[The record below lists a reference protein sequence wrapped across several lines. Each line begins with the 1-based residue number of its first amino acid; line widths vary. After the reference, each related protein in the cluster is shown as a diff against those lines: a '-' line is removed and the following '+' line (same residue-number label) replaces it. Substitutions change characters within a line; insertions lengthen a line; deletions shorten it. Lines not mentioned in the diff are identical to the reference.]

1 MKVLV
6 VNAGS
11 SSLKF
16 QIFTMGKEMVLA
28 KGLVERVGSDQPRLL
43 YKRHDGKVLETCPP
57 IKDHVGALKSICEC
71 LVDPKVGV
79 INSLSDIEAI
89 GHRVVHGGEQASKP
103 ALVTPLVK
111 EIIRDCFALA
121 PLHNPANL
129 SGIEACEQIFKGV
142 PNVAVFDT
150 AFHQSMPPESY
161 LYAIPYELYT
171 KYGIRRYGFHG
182 TSHNF
187 VAKAA
192 GTMLGMPYERLKL
205 ITCHLGNGCS
215 IAAIDH
221 GVVIDTS
228 MGMTPLEGLM
238 MGTRSGDLDPAII
251 LRLLELGKTPAEV
264 DNMLNKQSGLLGVA
278 GIGSS
283 DMRDIIAAEM
293 KGDQQALRARR
304 MFTRRVVKYIGAYY
318 ALLGGADAI
327 VFCGGVGE
335 WSQYAREKIVS
346 RLGGFGIELDRKVNQ
361 ECAGVKD
368 VISTPRSSCKV
379 LVIPT
384 DEELMIARSV
394 VMTLVNDEVPQ
405 VPEKGTEVKPKAKK
419 AEKKK

>member
-6 VNAGS
+6 LNAGS

-16 QIFTMGKEMVLA
+16 QFFTMGTEKVLA
-28 KGLVERVGSDQPRLL
+28 KGLVERVGTDKPGLL
-43 YKRHDGKVLETCPP
+43 YRRHDGVHREAPLDIT
-57 IKDHVGALKSICEC
+57 DHVGALKSICNC
-71 LVDPKVGV
+71 LTDPDIGV
-79 INSLSDIEAI
+79 IGDLSQVQAI
-89 GHRVVHGGEQASKP
+89 GHRVVHGGEQVVKP
-103 ALVTPLVK
+103 TLVTGLLK
-111 EIIRDCFALA
+111 KIIRDCFQLA
-121 PLHNPANL
+121 PLHNPANYA
-129 SGIEACEQIFKGV
+129 GIEACEKLFPGV

-171 KYGIRRYGFHG
+171 KYAIRRYGFHG

-192 GTMLGMPYERLKL
+192 GTMLGIPYERLNL

-215 IAAIDH
+215 ITAIDH
-221 GVVIDTS
+221 GVVVDTS

-238 MGTRSGDLDPAII
+238 MGTRSGDIDPAVV
-251 LRLLELGKTPAEV
+251 LRLIELGKSPAEI
-264 DNMLNKQSGLLGVA
+264 DRMLNKESGLLGVA

-283 DMRDIIAAEM
+283 DMRDIIAAEL

-304 MFTRRVVKYIGAYY
+304 MFISRVVKYIGAYY

-335 WSQYAREKIVS
+335 YNTYARAKIV
-346 RLGGFGIELDRKVNQ
+346 RKLKCFGIELDEEVN
-361 ECAGVKD
+361 EKAAGIKD
-368 VISTPRSSCKV
+368 IISTPSSPCKV

-394 VMTLVNDEVPQ
+394 VSTLNHQETHPATDDEN
-405 VPEKGTEVKPKAKK
+405 E
-419 AEKKK
+419 

>member
-6 VNAGS
+6 LNAGS

-16 QIFTMGKEMVLA
+16 QFFTMGTEKVLA
-28 KGLVERVGSDQPRLL
+28 KGIVERVGTDNPRLA
-43 YKRHDGKVLETCPP
+43 YRRHDGVHYEAT
-57 IKDHVGALKSICEC
+57 DGFTNHVEALKSVCDC
-71 LVDPKVGV
+71 LVDPEIGV
-79 INSLSDIEAI
+79 IESLSQVQAI
-89 GHRVVHGGEQASKP
+89 GHRVVHGGEQVTKP
-103 ALVTPLVK
+103 TIVTNLVK
-111 EIIRDCFALA
+111 KIIRDCIPLA
-121 PLHNPANL
+121 PLHNPANYA
-129 SGIEACEQIFKGV
+129 GIEACEKLFPGI

-171 KYGIRRYGFHG
+171 KYAIRRYGFHG

-192 GTMLGMPYERLKL
+192 GAMLGIPYERLRL

-215 IAAIDH
+215 VTAIDH

-228 MGMTPLEGLM
+228 MGLTPLEGVM
-238 MGTRSGDLDPAII
+238 MGTRSGDIDPAVV
-251 LRLLELGKTPAEV
+251 LRLIELGKTPAEI
-264 DNMLNKQSGLLGVA
+264 DRMLNKESGLLGVA
-278 GIGSS
+278 GIGSF
-283 DMRDIIAAEM
+283 DMRDIIAAEL

-304 MFTRRVVKYIGAYY
+304 MFTSRVVKYIGAYY

-327 VFCGGVGE
+327 VFCGGIGE
-335 WSQYAREKIVS
+335 WSLYGRAKIVRKLS
-346 RLGGFGIELDRKVNQ
+346 CFGIELDEKVN
-361 ECAGVKD
+361 EKTAGIKD
-368 VISTPRSSCKV
+368 VISTPESRCKV

-394 VMTLVNDEVPQ
+394 VASLNHRDTQPL
-405 VPEKGTEVKPKAKK
+405 PEGE
-419 AEKKK
+419 EEDDS

>member
-11 SSLKF
+11 SSMKF
-16 QIFTMGKEMVLA
+16 QVFAMKKEVVLA
-28 KGLVERVGSDQPRLL
+28 KGLVERVGTDQPLL
-43 YKRHDGKVLETCPP
+43 KYKRHDGVERELIPEKN
-57 IKDHVGALKSICEC
+57 DHVGALKSICEC
-71 LVDPKVGV
+71 LVDPEIGV
-79 INSLSDIEAI
+79 LKSLSEIESI
-89 GHRVVHGGEQASKP
+89 GHRVVHGGERATKP
-103 ALVTPLVK
+103 ALVTDLVK

-129 SGIEACEQIFKGV
+129 AGIEACEKIFKDI

-150 AFHQSMPPESY
+150 AFHQSMPPESF
-161 LYAIPYELYT
+161 LYALPYELYT
-171 KYGIRRYGFHG
+171 KYAIRRYGFHG

-192 GTMLGMPYERLKL
+192 GTMLGMPFERLKL

-238 MGTRSGDLDPAII
+238 MGTRSGDLDPAVV
-251 LRLLELGKTPAEV
+251 LRLLELGKTPEEI
-264 DNMLNKQSGLLGVA
+264 DRMLNKESGLLGVA

-283 DMRDIIAAEM
+283 DMRDIIAAEE

-304 MFTRRVVKYIGAYY
+304 MFTRRIVKYIGAYY
-318 ALLGGADAI
+318 ALLEGADAI

-335 WSQYAREKIVS
+335 WSQYSRAKII
-346 RLGGFGIELDRKVNQ
+346 RKLNGMGIELDEKINMQ
-361 ECAGVKD
+361 CAGVKD
-368 VISTPRSSCKV
+368 IISSRRSVCKV
-379 LVIPT
+379 MVIPT

-394 VMTLVNDEVPQ
+394 VSTLTINNEAPLAATSD
-405 VPEKGTEVKPKAKK
+405 KK
-419 AEKKK
+419 SK

>member
-6 VNAGS
+6 LNAGS

-16 QIFTMGKEMVLA
+16 QFFTMGTEKVLA
-28 KGLVERVGSDQPRLL
+28 KGLVERVGTDNPCLFYR
-43 YKRHDGKVLETCPP
+43 RHDGVQHESHPEIT
-57 IKDHVGALKSICEC
+57 DHVGALKSVCAC
-71 LVDPKVGV
+71 LMNPDFGV
-79 INSLSDIEAI
+79 IENLSEVQAI
-89 GHRVVHGGEQASKP
+89 GHRVVHGGEQVVKP
-103 ALVTPLVK
+103 TLVTGLLK
-111 EIIRDCFALA
+111 KMIRDCFALA
-121 PLHNPANL
+121 PLHNPANYA
-129 SGIEACEQIFKGV
+129 GIEACEKLFPNI

-171 KYGIRRYGFHG
+171 KYAIRRYGFHG

-187 VAKAA
+187 VAKEA
-192 GTMLGMPYERLKL
+192 GVMLGIPYERLNL

-215 IAAIDH
+215 ITAIDH
-221 GVVIDTS
+221 GVVVDTS

-238 MGTRSGDLDPAII
+238 MGTRSGDIDPAVV
-251 LRLLELGKTPAEV
+251 LRLIELGKSPAEI
-264 DNMLNKQSGLLGVA
+264 DRMLNKESGLLGVA

-283 DMRDIIAAEM
+283 DMRDIIAAEL

-304 MFTRRVVKYIGAYY
+304 MFTSRVVKYIGAYY

-335 WSQYAREKIVS
+335 YSLYSRAKIV
-346 RLGGFGIELDRKVNQ
+346 RKLNCFGIELDEEVN
-361 ECAGVKD
+361 ERAAGVKD
-368 VISTPRSSCKV
+368 IISTPRSSCKV

-384 DEELMIARSV
+384 NEELMIARSV
-394 VMTLVNDEVPQ
+394 VSAINHQETRPVADDT
-405 VPEKGTEVKPKAKK
+405 TES
-419 AEKKK
+419 

>member
-1 MKVLV
+1 
-6 VNAGS
+6 
-11 SSLKF
+11 
-16 QIFTMGKEMVLA
+16 MGKELVLA
-28 KGLVERVGSDQPRLL
+28 KGLVERVGTDQPLL
-43 YKRHDGKVLETCPP
+43 KYKRHDGVERELIPEKH
-57 IKDHVGALKSICEC
+57 DHVGALKSICDC
-71 LVDPKVGV
+71 LVNPEIGV
-79 INSLSDIEAI
+79 LKNLKEIEAI
-89 GHRVVHGGEQASKP
+89 GHRVVHGGERATKP
-103 ALVTPLVK
+103 ALVTDLVK

-129 SGIEACEQIFKGV
+129 AGIEACEKIFGDI
-142 PNVAVFDT
+142 PNVTVFDT
-150 AFHQSMPPESY
+150 AFHQSMPPESF
-161 LYAIPYELYT
+161 LYAVPYELYT
-171 KYGIRRYGFHG
+171 KYAIRRYGFHG

-187 VAKAA
+187 VANAA
-192 GTMLGMPYERLKL
+192 GNMLGMPFERLKL

-238 MGTRSGDLDPAII
+238 MGTRSGDLDPAVV
-251 LRLLELGKTPAEV
+251 LRLLELGKSPE
-264 DNMLNKQSGLLGVA
+264 DIDRMLNKESGLLGVA

-283 DMRDIIAAEM
+283 DMRDIIAAEK

-327 VFCGGVGE
+327 IFCGGIGE
-335 WSQYAREKIVS
+335 MSQYSRAKII
-346 RLGGFGIELDRKVNQ
+346 RKLNGLGIELDEKVNM
-361 ECAGVKD
+361 ECSGVKD
-368 VISTPRSSCKV
+368 IISSRRSVCKV

-394 VMTLVNDEVPQ
+394 VSTLMMNVEAPLVA
-405 VPEKGTEVKPKAKK
+405 T
-419 AEKKK
+419 AEKKIQIKR

>member
-6 VNAGS
+6 LNAGS

-16 QIFTMGKEMVLA
+16 QFFTMGTEKVLA
-28 KGLVERVGSDQPRLL
+28 KGIVERVGTDSPRLA
-43 YKRHDGKVLETCPP
+43 YRRHDGVHRESKPEITN
-57 IKDHVGALKSICEC
+57 HVEALKSVCDC
-71 LVDPKVGV
+71 LVDPEIGV
-79 INSLSDIEAI
+79 IGSLGEVQAI
-89 GHRVVHGGEQASKP
+89 GHRVVHGGEQVNKP
-103 ALVTPLVK
+103 TIVTNLVK
-111 EIIRDCFALA
+111 KIIRDCIPLA
-121 PLHNPANL
+121 PLHNPANYA
-129 SGIEACEQIFKGV
+129 GIEACEKLFPGI

-171 KYGIRRYGFHG
+171 KYAIRRYGFHG

-192 GTMLGMPYERLKL
+192 GTMLGVPYERLRL

-215 IAAIDH
+215 VTAIDH

-228 MGMTPLEGLM
+228 MGMTPLEGVM
-238 MGTRSGDLDPAII
+238 MGTRSGDIDPAVV
-251 LRLLELGKTPAEV
+251 LRLIELGKTPAEI
-264 DNMLNKQSGLLGVA
+264 DRMLNKESGLLGVA
-278 GIGSS
+278 GIGSF
-283 DMRDIIAAEM
+283 DMRDIIAAEL

-304 MFTRRVVKYIGAYY
+304 MFTSRVVKYIGAYY

-327 VFCGGVGE
+327 VFCGGIGE
-335 WSQYAREKIVS
+335 WSIYGRAKIV
-346 RLGGFGIELDRKVNQ
+346 RKLGCFGIELDEKVN
-361 ECAGVKD
+361 EKTAGVRD
-368 VISTPRSSCKV
+368 VISTHQSRCKV

-394 VMTLVNDEVPQ
+394 VLSLNHRD
-405 VPEKGTEVKPKAKK
+405 PEPLPEDDVAGEQD
-419 AEKKK
+419 